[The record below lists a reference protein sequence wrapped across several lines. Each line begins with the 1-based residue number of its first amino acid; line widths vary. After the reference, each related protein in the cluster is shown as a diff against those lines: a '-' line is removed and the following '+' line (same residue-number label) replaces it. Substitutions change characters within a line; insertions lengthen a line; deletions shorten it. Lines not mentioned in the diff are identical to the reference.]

1 MGLLLR
7 KSNFSAGYFKS
18 NRAVQFRKF
27 TAMKILG
34 IIPARYA
41 STRFPAKAL
50 ADINGKSMIQ
60 RVVEQARQSLSLN
73 RVVVATDDERIYEHV
88 SAFGG
93 EVVMTG
99 THHQSGT
106 DRCQEALSLV
116 GESFDYVVNI
126 QGDEPFIQPRQIDLL
141 TSVLDGTT
149 ELATLVKAITDPQTL
164 FNPNSPKVVVSQT
177 GEALYFS
184 RQPIPFQRDRS
195 PEEWLRPD
203 DGPAYYKHI
212 GLYAYRTDI
221 LAQITQLPPSSLER
235 AEALEQLRWL
245 ENGYR
250 IRVVETDLESYG
262 IDTPEDLLQVTVNSE
277 Q

>member
-1 MGLLLR
+1 
-7 KSNFSAGYFKS
+7 
-18 NRAVQFRKF
+18 
-27 TAMKILG
+27 MKILG

-50 ADINGKSMIQ
+50 VDINGKSMIQ
-60 RVVEQARQSLSLN
+60 RVVEQARQSLTLN
-73 RVVVATDDERIYEHV
+73 RVVVATDDERIRDHV
-88 SAFGG
+88 AGFGG
-93 EVVMTG
+93 EVIMTG

-106 DRCQEALSLV
+106 DRCQEAFTLL

-149 ELATLVKAITDPQTL
+149 ELATLVKAISDPQTL
-164 FNPNSPKVVVSQT
+164 FNPNSPKVVVSQM

-184 RQPIPFQRDRS
+184 RQPIPFQRDRE
-195 PEEWLRPD
+195 PEEWLRP

-221 LAQITQLPPSSLER
+221 LAQITQLPPSTLER

-262 IDTPEDLLQVTVNSE
+262 IDTEADLEKVQRIV
-277 Q
+277 

>member
-1 MGLLLR
+1 
-7 KSNFSAGYFKS
+7 
-18 NRAVQFRKF
+18 
-27 TAMKILG
+27 MKILAL
-34 IIPARYA
+34 IPARYA

-50 ADINGKSMIQ
+50 ADINGKSMIR
-60 RVVEQARQSLSLN
+60 RVYEQARQADSLS
-73 RVVVATDDERIYEHV
+73 RVVVATDDERILAHV
-88 SAFGG
+88 LDFGG

-106 DRCQEALSLV
+106 DRCQEALTVL

-141 TSVLDGTT
+141 TSVLDSTT
-149 ELATLVKAITDPQTL
+149 ELATLVKAITDPQVL

-184 RQPIPFQRDRS
+184 RQPIPYQRDRPS
-195 PEEWLRPD
+195 ADWLAHHR
-203 DGPAYYKHI
+203 YFKHI

-221 LAQITQLPPSSLER
+221 LAQITQLAPSLLER
-235 AEALEQLRWL
+235 TEALEQLRWL
-245 ENGYR
+245 ENGFR

-262 IDTPEDLLQVTVNSE
+262 VDTPEDLLQITTNRD

>member
-1 MGLLLR
+1 MSLR
-7 KSNFSAGYFKS
+7 KIMVSGGYFKS
-18 NRAVQFRKF
+18 NQPVQFRMF

-34 IIPARYA
+34 LIPARYA

-60 RVVEQARQSLSLN
+60 RVVEQARQTPSLS
-73 RVVVATDDERIYEHV
+73 RVVVATDDERIRAHV
-88 SAFGG
+88 ADFGG
-93 EVVMTG
+93 EVVMTS

-106 DRCQEALSLV
+106 DRCQEALTAL
-116 GESFDYVVNI
+116 GEPFDYVVNI
-126 QGDEPFIQPRQIDLL
+126 QGDEPFIQPQQIQLL

-149 ELATLVKAITDPQTL
+149 ELATLVKAITDAHTL

-184 RQPIPFQRDRS
+184 RQPIPYQRDRTT
-195 PEEWLRPD
+195 EEWLRHHT
-203 DGPAYYKHI
+203 YYKHI
-212 GLYAYRTDI
+212 GLYAYRTDV
-221 LAQITQLPPSSLER
+221 LAQITQLPPSALER

-250 IRVVETDLESYG
+250 IRVVTTELESYG
-262 IDTPEDLLQVTVNSE
+262 IDTPEDLEKLTVNNE